1 MIKTSCIILSKR
13 LLRQVLMCRTRKGK
27 DCSPG
32 PCWNGNVDG
41 LKTSK
46 EREWGSV
53 EQRSVACRSA
63 SEARTYGEKGDR
75 SLAAERLEEE
85 FQEENCREGTAKW
98 ILPQCIG
105 TDRPQGVKAV
115 MEVLKTSL
123 RRSQDSGQDSVL
135 DPQSSNPDL
144 SLSCLCHSGSSSS
157 CLEPQASHERLKMR
171 KTVTGNSE

>member
-1 MIKTSCIILSKR
+1 MWT
-13 LLRQVLMCRTRKGK
+13 
-27 DCSPG
+27 D
-32 PCWNGNVDG
+32 VDR

-46 EREWGSV
+46 EREWGSG

-75 SLAAERLEEE
+75 SLAAEQTGGRVPGR
-85 FQEENCREGTAKW
+85 ENCREGTATWK
-98 ILPQCIG
+98 LPQCIG

-123 RRSQDSGQDSVL
+123 GRSQDSGQDSVL

-144 SLSCLCHSGSSSS
+144 SSSCLCHSGSPSS
-157 CLEPQASHERLKMR
+157 CLDPQASHERLKMH